1 MKVKFLQPVKGYAY
15 FEGDVCDI
23 PDKDAKVLIELKKVE
38 LVGKTEKSDKDLTE
52 QKKVESTKKTDKK

>member
-23 PDKDAKVLIELKKVE
+23 PDKDAKVLIE
-38 LVGKTEKSDKDLTE
+38 
-52 QKKVESTKKTDKK
+52 QKKVEPIAKTDKK